1 MSKEMGKNIGT
12 GLLILFVILNWEF
25 ILALIILALMI
36 ALYWIVKIMFF

>member
-12 GLLILFVILNWEF
+12 GLLILLAILNWEL

-36 ALYWIVKIMFF
+36 ALYWIVKIIFF

>member
-12 GLLILFVILNWEF
+12 GLLILLAILNWEF

-36 ALYWIVKIMFF
+36 ALYWIVKIVFF